1 MTDKDYQKQ
10 ILALLSELSDERIE
24 WLKDVAWNL
33 ARVTGKYDRLSVC
46 NELSH
51 KEELLLWYL
60 QAEEMEKWVEEMEI
74 KHKESMRKHEEFM
87 RKCEEEHKKNEEFLR
102 ETDEFIRSLKK
113 DRASSSIKYLFPIGE
128 A

>member
-10 ILALLSELSDERIE
+10 ILALLRELSDERIE

-33 ARVTGKYDRLSVC
+33 ARVTRKYDRISVNNGLS
-46 NELSH
+46 L
-51 KEELLLWYL
+51 KEKILLMDFE
-60 QAEEMEKWVEEMEI
+60 A
-74 KHKESMRKHEEFM
+74 
-87 RKCEEEHKKNEEFLR
+87 EEHKKWAEEIDIETEKIKRELEEEKKKHEEFLR
-102 ETDEFIRSLKK
+102 ETDEFIRSIKK

>member
-1 MTDKDYQKQ
+1 MDKDYQKQ

-33 ARVTGKYDRLSVC
+33 ASATRKYDRFSV
-46 NELSH
+46 NDELSL
-51 KEELLLWYL
+51 KEKLILLYF
-60 QAEEMEKWVEEMEI
+60 E
-74 KHKESMRKHEEFM
+74 REEFL
-87 RKCEEEHKKNEEFLR
+87 RDWEEGKKKHEEFLR
-102 ETDEFIRSLKK
+102 ETDEFIRSIKK

>member
-33 ARVTGKYDRLSVC
+33 ARVTGKYDWISVKDGLSF
-46 NELSH
+46 
-51 KEELLLWYL
+51 KEKLLLMDFW
-60 QAEEMEKWVEEMEI
+60 ADEIEIEIEESKRKNE
-74 KHKESMRKHEEFM
+74 ESMRKHKEYM
-87 RKCEEEHKKNEEFLR
+87 RKCEEENKEI
-102 ETDEFIRSLKK
+102 DEYIRSLKK

>member
-33 ARVTGKYDRLSVC
+33 ARVTRKYDRISVNNGLS
-46 NELSH
+46 L
-51 KEELLLWYL
+51 KEKIVLLDFE
-60 QAEEMEKWVEEMEI
+60 AEEQKKWAEEIEIETEKSKRELEEE
-74 KHKESMRKHEEFM
+74 KKKHEEFL
-87 RKCEEEHKKNEEFLR
+87 KEADGFLK
-102 ETDEFIRSLKK
+102 ETDEFIRSFKK